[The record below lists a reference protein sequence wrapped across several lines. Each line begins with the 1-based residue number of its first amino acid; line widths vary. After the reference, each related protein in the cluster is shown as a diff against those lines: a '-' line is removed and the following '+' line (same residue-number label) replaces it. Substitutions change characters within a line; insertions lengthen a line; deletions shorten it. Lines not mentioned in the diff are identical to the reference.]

1 MQLHQMI
8 YQFQK
13 RKNNLQLN
21 QQLKADIIE
30 LVEAGCSI
38 EEVINTIEGLE
49 EEVIVAYYE
58 GLKASH
64 SINTKH
70 NDNDNNKALTNNQ
83 NSGDLIKSNAQKDP
97 LPDDLK
103 VAIKHYQDNVVK
115 ILEKVDYDKLLLAP
129 DGINKL
135 KLLKTILKTPAK
147 ALNQDM
153 TMIISYLDG
162 TNKALVNDLSNQTK
176 FIKTLLGNHKL
187 QLASLEANMQQ
198 LSDLKRKQV
207 EAKADARIREAEAKA
222 EITIKQIQKQL
233 NIQFENERA
242 LVSAK
247 INSAIKSEKI
257 VKEINDQLNRMLKQ
271 MEETNQME
279 KKTMG
284 TPSLHGT

>member
-1 MQLHQMI
+1 
-8 YQFQK
+8 
-13 RKNNLQLN
+13 
-21 QQLKADIIE
+21 
-30 LVEAGCSI
+30 
-38 EEVINTIEGLE
+38 
-49 EEVIVAYYE
+49 
-58 GLKASH
+58 
-64 SINTKH
+64 
-70 NDNDNNKALTNNQ
+70 
-83 NSGDLIKSNAQKDP
+83 
-97 LPDDLK
+97 
-103 VAIKHYQDNVVK
+103 
-115 ILEKVDYDKLLLAP
+115 VDYDKLLLAP

-198 LSDLKRKQV
+198 LSDLKLKQV

-222 EITIKQIQKQL
+222 EITIKQIHKQL

-279 KKTMG
+279 KKNNGNSKPTWNVK
-284 TPSLHGT
+284 LKIIC